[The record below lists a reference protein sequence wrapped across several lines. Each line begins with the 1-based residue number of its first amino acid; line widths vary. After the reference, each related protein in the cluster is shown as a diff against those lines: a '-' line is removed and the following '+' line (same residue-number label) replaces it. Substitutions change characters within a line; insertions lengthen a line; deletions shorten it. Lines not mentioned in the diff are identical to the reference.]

1 MHVHQPSKGRSKLLT
16 LHQTF
21 ARLLVAERQSRSLP
35 ASTSHNNVKS
45 KCSGKNSDLKRM
57 ISSRRPPPW
66 PPRGRAP
73 PAPPQIAPS
82 AHRRCKKKNR
92 AIQCKA
98 TSQEALYD
106 NQTAKGGGLF
116 RFNTGLREL
125 IVKFV
130 AGVSQFGFQ
139 GLDIQ
144 QKEGG
149 DRVLGLIKVLGA
161 LEGIAPVARGGRRT

>member
-82 AHRRCKKKNR
+82 AHRRCKKKTAPYSVKQHLKKLYMTIKQQREEDYFDSTR
-92 AIQCKA
+92 AYESSSSNSSLGSPNSASKDWIYNKK
-98 TSQEALYD
+98 
-106 NQTAKGGGLF
+106 KGGI
-116 RFNTGLREL
+116 EC
-125 IVKFV
+125 
-130 AGVSQFGFQ
+130 
-139 GLDIQ
+139 
-144 QKEGG
+144 
-149 DRVLGLIKVLGA
+149 
-161 LEGIAPVARGGRRT
+161 

>member
-1 MHVHQPSKGRSKLLT
+1 MASSR
-16 LHQTF
+16 
-21 ARLLVAERQSRSLP
+21 AR
-35 ASTSHNNVKS
+35 STSS
-45 KCSGKNSDLKRM
+45 SSDSTL
-57 ISSRRPPPW
+57 SSSTL
-66 PPRGRAP
+66 
-73 PAPPQIAPS
+73 Q
-82 AHRRCKKKNR
+82 KKKNR